1 MDELDKKLSK
11 IFKKE
16 IHLSNQYNQAIKK
29 AMDDLP
35 EKKQKKLFSFPI
47 FRTVATG
54 FACLVFSTGIVFAKD
69 ISEKI
74 YNFYETG
81 KGVETAI
88 NDGYIAE
95 NDSEYTDSNT
105 EFLNEDTGIVI
116 ENSSAKVKVQDIVMD
131 DFNLSATIV
140 VDLPDEVLQQ
150 IPAEDIWEI
159 RFPDLIVS
167 DEEGNVLFGMDPEA
181 LKKYF
186 NEEDINK
193 IWENEKLCNS
203 GLNNFIADRGT
214 MPVKAIYNMYVESPD
229 HYPKSKKLKFAFTKI
244 AISNSDDT
252 MYEDEEIT
260 IKGNWEVEV
269 DLPSKFYNRKT
280 YIYNQ
285 VDNED
290 TENKVLSCAVYN
302 TNTIVELALKS
313 KKQPKNSPEFA
324 FFNMLTENG
333 ASYEIRDYIRC
344 KMYRT
349 EEYQKYSKEQ
359 QEVYDTQNIYIENS
373 NGEKF
378 GFTMG
383 PIPNGGGSINEEGI
397 FHTTCMLDLTQK
409 DATDELTVHLNYLGK
424 DLEFK
429 LEREK
434 GEQKWQE
441 I

>member
-1 MDELDKKLSK
+1 MDELDKNLSK

-29 AMDDLP
+29 AINDLP
-35 EKKQKKLFSFPI
+35 ETKNNKKNFKFPV

-54 FACLVFSTGIVFAKD
+54 FACFVFSTGIVFAKD
-69 ISEKI
+69 ISKRI
-74 YNFYETG
+74 YNFYGTG
-81 KGVETAI
+81 NGIETAM

-105 EFLNEDTGIVI
+105 EFSNEDTGVI
-116 ENSSAKVKVQDIVMD
+116 IQNSSAKVKVQDIVMD

-140 VDLPDEVLQQ
+140 VDLPDEVLEQ
-150 IPAEDIWEI
+150 IPAKDIWEM

-167 DEEGNVLFGMDPEA
+167 DEEGNVLFGIDPEA

-203 GLNNFIADRGT
+203 GLNSFISDRGT

-244 AISNSDDT
+244 AVSNADET
-252 MYEDEEIT
+252 VYGDEEIT

-290 TENKVLSCAVYN
+290 GENKVLSCAVYN
-302 TNTIVELALKS
+302 TNTLLELALKS
-313 KKQPKNSPEFA
+313 KKQPERSPESK
-324 FFNMLTENG
+324 FFKMLEENG
-333 ASYEIRDYIRC
+333 ASYEIQDYILH
-344 KMYRT
+344 KVYQT
-349 EEYQKYSKEQ
+349 EEYQKYSEEQ
-359 QEVYDTQNIYIENS
+359 RKVYDTQNIYIENA

-383 PIPNGGGSINEEGI
+383 PIPNGGGSIDADGI
-397 FHTTCMLDLTQK
+397 FRPTCMLDLTQK

-424 DLEFK
+424 DLSFK

-434 GEQKWQE
+434 EE
-441 I
+441 

>member
-1 MDELDKKLSK
+1 MDELDKNLSK

-16 IHLSNQYNQAIKK
+16 IHLSNQYQQTIRKTLN
-29 AMDDLP
+29 DLP
-35 EKKQKKLFSFPI
+35 ETHQKKSFQFPI
-47 FRTVATG
+47 FRTLATG
-54 FACLVFSTGIVFAKD
+54 FACFVFSTGIVFAKD
-69 ISEKI
+69 ISKRI
-74 YNFYETG
+74 YNFYGTG
-81 KGVETAI
+81 NGIETAM
-88 NDGYIAE
+88 NEGYIAE
-95 NDSEYTDSNT
+95 NDSEYTNSNT
-105 EFLNEDTGIVI
+105 EFSNEDTGVII

-131 DFNLSATIV
+131 DFNLSSTIV
-140 VDLPDEVLQQ
+140 VDLPDEVLEQ
-150 IPAEDIWEI
+150 IPAKDIWEM

-167 DEEGNVLFGMDPEA
+167 DEEGNVLFGMEPEA
-181 LKKYF
+181 LKNYF

-203 GLNNFIADRGT
+203 GLNSFISDRGT
-214 MPVKAIYNMYVESPD
+214 MPIKAIYNMYVESPD

-244 AISNSDDT
+244 AVSNSDDT
-252 MYEDEEIT
+252 MYGDEEIT

-285 VDNED
+285 VDNEAG
-290 TENKVLSCAVYN
+290 ENKVLSCAIYN

-313 KKQPKNSPEFA
+313 KKQPEQSPYFYIYNLLNEEEA
-324 FFNMLTENG
+324 TD
-333 ASYEIRDYIRC
+333 AIKDYIMQKVC
-344 KMYRT
+344 RT
-349 EEYQKYSKEQ
+349 EEYQKYSEEQ
-359 QEVYDTQNIYIENS
+359 RKFYDTQNIYIENA

-383 PIPNGGGSINEEGI
+383 PIPNGGGSIDEDGI

-409 DATDELTVHLNYLGK
+409 DATDEMTLRLNYLGK

-434 GEQKWQE
+434 EE
-441 I
+441 

>member
-1 MDELDKKLSK
+1 MDELDKNLSK

-29 AMDDLP
+29 AINDLP
-35 EKKQKKLFSFPI
+35 ETYQKKSFQFPI
-47 FRTVATG
+47 FRTLATG
-54 FACLVFSTGIVFAKD
+54 VACFVFSTGIVFAKD
-69 ISEKI
+69 ISQKI
-74 YNFYETG
+74 YNFYENG
-81 KGVETAI
+81 KGIETAI

-105 EFLNEDTGIVI
+105 EFSNEDTGIVI

-131 DFNLSATIV
+131 DFNLSSTIV
-140 VDLPDEVLQQ
+140 VDLPDEVLEQ
-150 IPAEDIWEI
+150 IPAKDIWEM

-167 DEEGNVLFGMDPEA
+167 DEEGNVLFGMEPEA
-181 LKKYF
+181 LKNYF

-203 GLNNFIADRGT
+203 GLNSFISDRGT

-244 AISNSDDT
+244 AVSNSDDT
-252 MYEDEEIT
+252 MYGDEEIT

-285 VDNED
+285 VDNEES
-290 TENKVLSCAVYN
+290 ENKVLSCAVYN

-313 KKQPKNSPEFA
+313 KKQLEHSAKA
-324 FFNMLTENG
+324 DFFNMLTENG
-333 ASYEIRDYIRC
+333 ASPEIQDYIRY
-344 KMYRT
+344 KLYRT
-349 EEYQKYSKEQ
+349 EEYQKYSEEQ
-359 QEVYDTQNIYIENS
+359 RKFYDIQNIYIENA
-373 NGEKF
+373 NGQKF

-383 PIPNGGGSINEEGI
+383 PIPNGGGSIDEDGI

-409 DATDELTVHLNYLGK
+409 DATNEMTLRLNYLGK

-434 GEQKWQE
+434 EE
-441 I
+441 